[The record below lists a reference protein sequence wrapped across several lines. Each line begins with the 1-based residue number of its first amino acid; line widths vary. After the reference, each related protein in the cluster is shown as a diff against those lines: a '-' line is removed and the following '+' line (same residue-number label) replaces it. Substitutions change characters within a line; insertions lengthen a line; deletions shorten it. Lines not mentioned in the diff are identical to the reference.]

1 VELSEEKI
9 DISSN
14 PFVRRILEKCRPL
27 FGYLKKN
34 KSVEAFVAGILCGYS
49 PTYFKNTVLPIL
61 KYLYSNC
68 LVVEKGRLY
77 WVCKE

>member
-1 VELSEEKI
+1 MSSVEI

-14 PFVRRILEKCRPL
+14 PFVRRILEKCQTL
-27 FGYLKKN
+27 FGYLRKN
-34 KSVEAFVAGILCGYS
+34 KSVETFVAGILCGYS

-61 KYLYSNC
+61 RYLYSNC
-68 LVVEKGRLY
+68 IFLEKGRLY

>member
-1 VELSEEKI
+1 MSEEKI

-14 PFVRRILEKCRPL
+14 PFVMRVVGKCNPL
-27 FGYLKKN
+27 LSYLRKN
-34 KSVEAFVAGILCGYS
+34 KSIEVFLAGVLCGYS
-49 PTYFKNTVLPIL
+49 PSYFRNSVLPVL

-68 LVVEKGRLY
+68 LVLEKGRLY